1 MASPRA
7 FCYVYRMKK
16 HLLAP
21 GAGMGLGIAL
31 GAAFGA
37 AFGNVALGVAMGVV
51 LGAVYA
57 GAARRMRPEA

>member
-21 GAGMGLGIAL
+21 GVGLGLGVGL

-37 AFGNVALGVAMGVV
+37 AFGNVGLGVALGVVI
-51 LGAVYA
+51 GAVYA